1 MILFDVEG
9 AGSPVPFLYIN
20 LIQIIMAIYFNE
32 KILEP
37 KADGSSLQRRYYR
50 EKKEV
55 EALFEKFRKNGA
67 PSVLMFR
74 RDFVKKYNTKKT
86 SYKPAPPVAVP
97 ANVHVYD
104 DELGAVEIRYS
115 KTPPIKSGKKL
126 VWTADKD
133 FMLSEVFTINEKNI
147 DLAWFFLKASNY
159 VTKGIV
165 KLVDKDLEF
174 KGSFSEVKRQME
186 ASRILFDDD
195 VTMERIETLAELVL
209 PKEMKIEADTKE
221 EYATKL
227 WDIIVAGEKS
237 RKEYNY
243 DALMEANKKIS
254 KAQAADYVDKTK
266 KQLILIVLADGR
278 EVTVPE
284 VKCPPKTKEETLE
297 ERAAAHGFPTE
308 GLTRDEIYSLIK
320 YKDIKDE

>member
-1 MILFDVEG
+1 
-9 AGSPVPFLYIN
+9 
-20 LIQIIMAIYFNE
+20 
-32 KILEP
+32 
-37 KADGSSLQRRYYR
+37 
-50 EKKEV
+50 
-55 EALFEKFRKNGA
+55 
-67 PSVLMFR
+67 
-74 RDFVKKYNTKKT
+74 
-86 SYKPAPPVAVP
+86 
-97 ANVHVYD
+97 
-104 DELGAVEIRYS
+104 
-115 KTPPIKSGKKL
+115 
-126 VWTADKD
+126 
-133 FMLSEVFTINEKNI
+133 VFTINEKNI

-209 PKEMKIEADTKE
+209 PKEIKIEADTKE
-221 EYATKL
+221 EYVTKL